1 MDGTIPLFLPQM
13 APLYHA
19 AAPVAEALI
28 RVVVGLALVPHA
40 LRFCFGMFPNS
51 GSRALSI
58 AALEVGLARSGYR
71 PTWLWARAILVVE
84 FAGGPMLAAGLLT
97 RPVAAVIFIFLIN
110 AMIEHWRF
118 DGYFWNKLGLEY
130 PMIWSAAVL
139 FFVIH
144 GGGLYSLDSWLVGHE
159 F

>member
-1 MDGTIPLFLPQM
+1 MDGSTPLFLPQM
-13 APLYHA
+13 APLYQA
-19 AAPVAEALI
+19 AAPVAETLI
-28 RVVVGLALVPHA
+28 RIVVGLALIPHA

-58 AALEVGLARSGYR
+58 DILKVGLERSGYR
-71 PTWLWARAILVVE
+71 PGRLWAYAIAVTEL
-84 FAGGPMLAAGLLT
+84 AGGPMLALGLLT
-97 RPVAAVIFIFLIN
+97 RPAAAVIFVFLLN
-110 AMIEHWRF
+110 AVIEHWRF

-139 FFVIH
+139 FFVVH
-144 GGGLYSLDSWLVGHE
+144 GGGIYSLDSWLVGHE